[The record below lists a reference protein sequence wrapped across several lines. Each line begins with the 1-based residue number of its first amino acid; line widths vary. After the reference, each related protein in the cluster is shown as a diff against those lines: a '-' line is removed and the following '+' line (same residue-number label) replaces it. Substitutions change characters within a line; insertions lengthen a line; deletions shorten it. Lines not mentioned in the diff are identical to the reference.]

1 MDFNLSTLKRAIFRA
16 LIGFSGVHITFIT
29 MFKSLIFCSLLLLSG
44 NSFAQR
50 EIKPCQKEPAFIQ
63 QYGLDP
69 LWSALST
76 SEKHRMGLVLVELI
90 KTGTEAKPSAN
101 SFKGRI
107 FQDSSWKKAGWLSGI
122 SLDASGNVYTIP
134 APLVSVLDNPP
145 QNQNSIFRVDA
156 QTGLMQKWLQ
166 LPLKKYQSGN
176 SPFGLMGISFDCT
189 SGTLFASSIAGSK
202 RFEEKGIVYAI
213 DALSKKLKDS
223 LVNMDVIGM
232 TLYFDPSGNKRLLF
246 GKARTGEIW
255 SVIIN
260 NKAGFVKNSLQKE
273 LSLDGLGPR
282 GDDKARKIRFTN
294 GILSIN
300 GIAFNYNLQASSE
313 KPETVYDFKWNEGSK
328 KWELINLY

>member
-1 MDFNLSTLKRAIFRA
+1 M
-16 LIGFSGVHITFIT
+16 
-29 MFKSLIFCSLLLLSG
+29 
-44 NSFAQR
+44 AQR

-90 KTGTEAKPSAN
+90 KTGTESKPTAN
-101 SFKGRI
+101 SFRGRI

-122 SLDASGNVYTIP
+122 SLDAVGNVYTIP

-156 QTGLMQKWLQ
+156 QTGIMQKWLQ
-166 LPLKKYQSGN
+166 LPLKKYESGN

-189 SGTLFASSIAGSK
+189 SGILYASSIAGSK
-202 RFEEKGIVYAI
+202 RFQEKGVVYAI
-213 DALSKKLKDS
+213 DALSKKIKDS
-223 LVNMDVIGM
+223 LVGIDVIGM
-232 TLYFDPSGNKRLLF
+232 TLYFDPADKKRLLF
-246 GKARTGEIW
+246 GNARTGEIW
-255 SVIIN
+255 SVMIDKN
-260 NKAGFVKNSLQKE
+260 ARFVKNSLQKE
-273 LSLDGLGPR
+273 LSLAGLGPR
-282 GDDKARKIRFTN
+282 GDDKARKIRFSN

-313 KPETVYDFKWNEGSK
+313 KPETVYDFKWNQGAK
-328 KWELINLY
+328 KWELVNLY

>member
-1 MDFNLSTLKRAIFRA
+1 MY
-16 LIGFSGVHITFIT
+16 
-29 MFKSLIFCSLLLLSG
+29 KSLIFCYLTLASVSTL
-44 NSFAQR
+44 AQR

-101 SFKGRI
+101 SFRGRI

-122 SLDASGNVYTIP
+122 SLDAAGNVYTIP

-156 QTGLMQKWLQ
+156 QTGIMQKWLQ
-166 LPLKKYQSGN
+166 LPLKKYESGN

-189 SGTLFASSIAGSK
+189 SGILFASSIAGSK
-202 RFEEKGIVYAI
+202 RFQEKGIFYAI
-213 DALSKKLKDS
+213 EAATRKLKDS
-223 LVNMDVIGM
+223 LVGIDAIGM

-260 NKAGFVKNSLQKE
+260 KNAGFVKTSLQKE
-273 LSLDGLGPR
+273 LSLEGLGPR

-294 GILSIN
+294 GILSIS

-313 KPETVYDFKWNEGSK
+313 KPETVYDFKWNQGSK
-328 KWELINLY
+328 KWELVNLY

>member
-1 MDFNLSTLKRAIFRA
+1 M
-16 LIGFSGVHITFIT
+16 IGFSGVHITFIT
-29 MFKSLIFCSLLLLSG
+29 MFKSLIFCGLMLLTG
-44 NSFAQR
+44 RVTGQR

-90 KTGTEAKPSAN
+90 KTGTEAKPSLN
-101 SFKGRI
+101 SFRGRI
-107 FQDSSWKKAGWLSGI
+107 FQDSSWKKAAWLSGI
-122 SLDASGNVYTIP
+122 SLDAAGNVYTIP

-156 QTGLMQKWLQ
+156 QTGIMQKWLQ
-166 LPLKKYQSGN
+166 LPLKKYESGN

-189 SGTLFASSIAGSK
+189 SGTLFAASIAGSK
-202 RFEEKGIVYAI
+202 RFVEKGIVYAV
-213 DALSKKLKDS
+213 DAGTRKLKDS
-223 LVNMDVIGM
+223 LVGMDVIGM
-232 TLYFDPSGNKRLLF
+232 TLYFDAIGNKRLLF

-255 SVIIN
+255 SVMID
-260 NKAGFVKNSLQKE
+260 KNARFLKKTLQLE
-273 LSLDGLGPR
+273 LSLEGLGPR

-313 KPETVYDFKWNEGSK
+313 KPETVYDFKWNQSTK
-328 KWELINLY
+328 KWELVNLY

>member
-1 MDFNLSTLKRAIFRA
+1 MSLTDY
-16 LIGFSGVHITFIT
+16 SGVHITIIT
-29 MFKSLIFCSLLLLSG
+29 MFKSLIFCCLLLYTGSLK
-44 NSFAQR
+44 AQR

-63 QYGLDP
+63 HYGLDP

-76 SEKHRMGLVLVELI
+76 SEKHRMGLVLVEII
-90 KTGTEAKPSAN
+90 KTGTEAKPSMN

-122 SLDASGNVYTIP
+122 SLDATGNVYTIP

-156 QTGLMQKWLQ
+156 QTGIMQKWLQ
-166 LPLKKYQSGN
+166 LPLKKYEPGN
-176 SPFGLMGISFDCT
+176 SPFGLMGISFDCS

-202 RFEEKGIVYAI
+202 RFKENGIVYAI
-213 DALSKKLKDS
+213 EAATKKLKDS
-223 LVNMDVIGM
+223 MVGIDAIGM

-260 NKAGFVKNSLQKE
+260 NKAGFVKSSLQKE
-273 LSLDGLGPR
+273 LSLAGLGPR
-282 GDDKARKIRFTN
+282 GDDKARKIRFSN

-313 KPETVYDFKWNEGSK
+313 KPETIYDFKWNQAAK
-328 KWELINLY
+328 KWELVNLY

>member
-1 MDFNLSTLKRAIFRA
+1 MYKP
-16 LIGFSGVHITFIT
+16 
-29 MFKSLIFCSLLLLSG
+29 LIFCYLIFIPGLIR
-44 NSFAQR
+44 AQR

-63 QYGLDP
+63 HYGLDP

-90 KTGTEAKPSAN
+90 KTGTESKPSAN
-101 SFKGRI
+101 TFRGRV

-122 SLDASGNVYTIP
+122 SLDAAGNVYTIP

-156 QTGLMQKWLQ
+156 QTGILQKWLQ

-189 SGTLFASSIAGSK
+189 SGTLFAASIAGSK
-202 RFEEKGIVYAI
+202 RFEERGIIYTIEA
-213 DALSKKLKDS
+213 ASKKLKDS
-223 LVNMDVIGM
+223 LVGIDAIGL
-232 TLYFDPSGNKRLLF
+232 TLYFDPIGKKRLLF

-255 SVIIN
+255 SVVIDKN
-260 NKAGFVKNSLQKE
+260 ARFVKNSLQKE
-273 LSLDGLGPR
+273 LSLEGLGPR
-282 GDDKARKIRFTN
+282 GDDKARKIRYTN
-294 GILSIN
+294 GLLTIN

-313 KPETVYDFKWNEGSK
+313 KPETVYDFTWNTVTQKWQ
-328 KWELINLY
+328 LVNLY